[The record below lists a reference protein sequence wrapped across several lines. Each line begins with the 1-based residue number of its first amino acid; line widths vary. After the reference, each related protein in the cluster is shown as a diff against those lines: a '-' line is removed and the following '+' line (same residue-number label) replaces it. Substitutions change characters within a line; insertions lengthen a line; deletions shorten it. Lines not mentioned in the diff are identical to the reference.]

1 MNRSRP
7 ICVGIIADTHGLFD
21 PMIVRHFDGVD
32 HIIHAGDIGKR
43 TVITQLEK
51 LAPVTAVLGRCDC
64 LIGELQS

>member
-1 MNRSRP
+1 VNRSRP

-43 TVITQLEK
+43 TVI
-51 LAPVTAVLGRCDC
+51 A
-64 LIGELQS
+64 